1 MKYPIYSY
9 RDTKVGF
16 MPPQCDQTEQAA
28 VRGFGFA
35 VNGNNGIMNYSPA
48 DFDLYKLGEFDTETG
63 NIEAIMPQ
71 FIVNGASVFNEE

>member
-16 MPPQCDQTEQAA
+16 MPPQCDQTEQSA

-48 DFDLYKLGEFDTETG
+48 DFELYKLGEFDTETG
-63 NIEAIMPQ
+63 KIDAIMPQ